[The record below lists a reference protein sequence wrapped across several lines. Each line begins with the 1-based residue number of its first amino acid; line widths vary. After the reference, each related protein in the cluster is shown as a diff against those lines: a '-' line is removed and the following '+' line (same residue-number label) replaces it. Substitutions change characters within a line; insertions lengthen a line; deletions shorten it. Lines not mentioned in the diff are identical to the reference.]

1 MLLVSAGLALW
12 LDLSPIHA
20 HHNGDSFVP
29 VLSSLYRWTPF
40 FWEQNRYGMLLPLLA
55 IPIHNPFHNL
65 LFQVGLRLFAV
76 ILSFFL
82 LARVVV
88 PRPYWPAVGA
98 ATFALFLAGK
108 DLKAHAFF
116 QMQPYGQTIALCL
129 AGLLALESRRP
140 AGVAAGVALLA
151 LGFWIS
157 PTALIWLAPLIVL
170 RAFLGIAEPAVRHTL
185 GLLALTGLL
194 FGLSLFASW
203 LSVYRNTDFGSA
215 APEVWP
221 AAWRTLGTRAVEY
234 LTPGLALAA
243 AAALVAAVAGAF
255 LLRLPG
261 TEPGRAVFRRAA
273 AAGVC
278 LLLLALTDLLV
289 MGTTS
294 WAQVN
299 DWKIRYVATA
309 LLTGA
314 MVLPAVLLTLLLEG
328 RPRPWH
334 RAANALALAALP
346 VTALLVLGLPSMAR
360 ARAALDAAHG
370 AATGDLLA
378 SRSTHLAGDFFKVWP
393 AVFHANLVRYEQGSE
408 REYPTPLWGITH
420 RSAPTKP
427 LWQPKR
433 WSDARIAV
441 LAGDDFAAE
450 QSRRRY
456 GVPALCRAEVRGR
469 IHLYTTESRNGS
481 CYKLR
486 AP

>member
-1 MLLVSAGLALW
+1 MAAVLLVSAGLALW

-29 VLSSLYRWTPF
+29 VLSSLYQWTPF
-40 FWEQNRYGMLLPLLA
+40 FWEQNRFGMLLPLLA
-55 IPIHNPFHNL
+55 IPIQHPFHNL
-65 LFQVGLRLFAV
+65 LFQVGVRLFAV
-76 ILSFFL
+76 LLSFFL

-98 ATFALFLAGK
+98 AAFALFLAGK
-108 DLKAHAFF
+108 DLQAHAFF

-140 AGVAAGVALLA
+140 AGMAAGVALLA

-170 RAFLGIAEPAVRHTL
+170 RAFLGVAEPALRHTL
-185 GLLALTGLL
+185 GLLALLGLL
-194 FGLSLFASW
+194 FGLSLFVSW

-215 APEVWP
+215 DPEVWP
-221 AAWRTLGTRAVEY
+221 AAWRTLGLRAVEY
-234 LTPGLALAA
+234 LTPELALAA
-243 AAALVAAVAGAF
+243 AAALAAVVAGAF
-255 LLRLPG
+255 LLP
-261 TEPGRAVFRRAA
+261 PAPRAVSRRAA

-299 DWKIRYVATA
+299 GWKIRYVATA

-314 MVLPAVLLTLLLEG
+314 MILPAVLLTLLLEG
-328 RPRPWH
+328 RSRPWH
-334 RAANALALAALP
+334 RAANLLALAALP
-346 VTALLVLGLPSMAR
+346 AIALFAVGPPSMER
-360 ARAALDAAHG
+360 ARAALDAHG
-370 AATGDLLA
+370 RATADLLA
-378 SRSTHLAGDFFKVWP
+378 TRSTHLLGDFFKVWP
-393 AVFHANLVRYEQGSE
+393 AVFHANLARYESGE
-408 REYPTPLWGITH
+408 AGTLWGIAH

-427 LWQPKR
+427 LWKPRR
-433 WSDARIAV
+433 WSAARIAV
-441 LAGDDFAAE
+441 IAGDEFDAE
-450 QSRRRY
+450 RSRRRY
-456 GVPALCRAEVRGR
+456 GVPPLCKAEERGR
-469 IHLYTTESRNGS
+469 VHVYTTESRNGS